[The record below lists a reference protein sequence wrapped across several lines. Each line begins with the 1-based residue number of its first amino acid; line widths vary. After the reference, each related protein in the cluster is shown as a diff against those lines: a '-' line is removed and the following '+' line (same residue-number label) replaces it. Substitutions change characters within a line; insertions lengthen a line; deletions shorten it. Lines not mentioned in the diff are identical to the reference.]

1 MGNLAMTNKSRFNK
15 RQIRYL
21 LFPLVS
27 FSLTAAAQQPDS
39 TVQSKQTVYPGW
51 TLWIPGATQL
61 YDDRTIEGLLFSG
74 VEIGGLTLGIAYAD
88 KLKSQSSTPYY
99 NFPLLIGLEAY
110 NVDKCDWLRARL
122 EYIKYKR
129 PGFNYDTIQFNDLL
143 LSPFKLKNIFTP
155 ITGGF
160 ILAAL
165 AELYFEGRNAS
176 QTINDVNKM
185 YFMNRFIDKNPA
197 LSMYGSLSL
206 ALSWGAGISEE
217 YLFRNGI
224 MPLWDYEYGQTKGL
238 VYSSLFFGSLH
249 FSNVLFSNNPD
260 YKAALLQVAETTIA
274 GYFLGRDVQNR
285 GYSIGPAAAAHTWYD
300 FILMA
305 GSFLVDPKDNAFGV
319 NVKFVIN

>member
-1 MGNLAMTNKSRFNK
+1 MVAASAAGCFAESLPQLIVARFL
-15 RQIRYL
+15 QAL
-21 LFPLVS
+21 
-27 FSLTAAAQQPDS
+27 
-39 TVQSKQTVYPGW
+39 G
-51 TLWIPGATQL
+51 GATGMVVSRAIIRDL
-61 YDDRTIEGLLFSG
+61 YSRDR
-74 VEIGGLTLGIAYAD
+74 IGAMISL
-88 KLKSQSSTPYY
+88 
-99 NFPLLIGLEAY
+99 
-110 NVDKCDWLRARL
+110 VLRARL

-129 PGFNYDTIQFNDLL
+129 PDFSYDTIQFNDLL
-143 LSPFKLKNIFTP
+143 LAPFKLKNVFTP

-176 QTINDVNKM
+176 QTISDVNQM
-185 YFMNRFIDKNPA
+185 YFMNRFIDRNTA
-197 LSMYGSLSL
+197 LPIYGTLSL

-224 MPLWDYEYGQTKGL
+224 MPLWDYEYGQSKGL

-260 YKAALLQVAETTIA
+260 YKAALLQVAETSIA

-285 GYSIGPAAAAHTWYD
+285 DYRIGPAVAAHTWYD

-305 GSFLVDPKDNAFGV
+305 GSFLVDPKNNVFGV